1 MSFEDEDAAPE
12 VSKPT
17 VNGAVMR
24 VIVAALVVGLVA
36 VVVQWER
43 GHIASPVPELPPPS
57 AADESFQLA
66 STAAEGGVEL
76 TWRQDPRATEYRVEV
91 SDARG
96 VVLATL
102 GPVPDAHLLIVT
114 ASVPGAASG
123 DAVACRVL
131 ALRSGELLSES
142 AKQDV
147 TLP

>member
-1 MSFEDEDAAPE
+1 MSFDDEDAAPE

-17 VNGAVMR
+17 VNGAVLR
-24 VIVAALVVGLVA
+24 VIVALFVVGLVA
-36 VVVQWER
+36 AVVQWER

-123 DAVACRVL
+123 DSVSCRVL